1 MKEEETK
8 YLLSKDSEEILVT
21 VENRKCGICDPTRFA
36 HRMVILTLMSFLSFG
51 PGFCTDTPAAL
62 HDQIVEKLNID
73 EATFMG
79 FYSWYSWPN
88 MIMCLVGGYLIDRYI
103 GVRLGGIIFAGLVL
117 AGHCIFAL
125 GAAVRL
131 VWVMDAG
138 RFVFGVGCE
147 TLSIVQNT
155 YSVLWFKTSDL
166 SLVFGLQMS
175 MRMIAETINL
185 NVQLPIYNA
194 ITETNFPGDTLG
206 ITLFIASFSCIISFT
221 CAIVLAYLDK
231 RAEKLT
237 NREKHDGTQIHLTDI
252 KKFPIQIWIIYVIGL
267 AVNVSLVTF
276 TGLGVAYFEQKFGV
290 SPATS
295 HALNSLLYFLAIPM
309 PPLLGFI
316 VDVTGYHVYWI
327 LLAMVFCMLGLG
339 FMTFTH
345 LTPWIGAVLLSLSFS
360 LWYSPLYALIAFIV
374 PFHKLATAYGFMG
387 SVLNLCAAVMAQI
400 SGLIVDSGGYFMFG
414 IFVCA
419 WSSMAM
425 IFTIILYFVDVVKD
439 SQLNISAK
447 ERMHKI
453 SDIGDNESVISDSAT
468 KED

>member
-1 MKEEETK
+1 MSEKERK
-8 YLLSKDSEEILVT
+8 PLLSKDSEESLVT
-21 VENRKCGICDPTRFA
+21 VEQKSCGICDPTRFA

-51 PGFCTDTPAAL
+51 QGFCTDTPAAL

-79 FYSWYSWPN
+79 LYSWYSWPN
-88 MIMCLVGGYLIDRYI
+88 GIMCLIGGYLIDRYI
-103 GVRLGGIIFAGLVL
+103 GVRLGGIILAGLVL

-147 TLSIVQNT
+147 TLSIVQTT

-175 MRMIAETINL
+175 MGMIAETINL
-185 NVQLPIYNA
+185 NVMLPLYNA
-194 ITETNFPGDTLG
+194 VDGTNFPGDTLG
-206 ITLFIASFSCIISFT
+206 LTLFIASFSCIISFT

-237 NREKHDGTQIHLTDI
+237 NREKHDGAQIHLADI
-252 KKFPIQIWIIYVIGL
+252 KKYPIQLWIIYVIGL
-267 AVNVSLVTF
+267 SVNVSLVTF
-276 TGLGVAYFEQKFGV
+276 TGLGVVYFEQKFGV

-295 HALNSLLYFLAIPM
+295 HALNSLISFLAIPM
-309 PPLLGFI
+309 SPLLGFI
-316 VDVTGYHVYWI
+316 VDVTGYHVFWI
-327 LLAMVFCMLGLG
+327 LLAMVSSMLGLCLL
-339 FMTFTH
+339 TFTH
-345 LTPWIGAVLLSLSFS
+345 LTPWIGVVLLSFSIS
-360 LWYSPLYALIAFIV
+360 LWSSPLYALIAFIV
-374 PFHKLATAYGFMG
+374 PLHKLTTAYGFMA

-414 IFVCA
+414 IFFCA
-419 WSSMAM
+419 WSSIAVV
-425 IFTIILYFVDVVKD
+425 FNIILYFVDVVKD
-439 SQLNISAK
+439 SQLNISTK
-447 ERMHKI
+447 ERIQKMTG
-453 SDIGDNESVISDSAT
+453 SEDNGSVMSDSANRKT
-468 KED
+468 